1 MRRLS
6 LADVDHLIADLTAR
20 VLLGAHAALQDGE
33 SISVDVPV
41 LEPTGA
47 DHGARVFTTLTWDVP
62 LLVNDASPAG
72 ESETEGTGRVTL
84 RLDPK
89 TRYFT
94 APAIDDSVHPEIDDT
109 ILY

>member
-20 VLLGAHAALQDGE
+20 VLLGAHGALQDGE

-41 LEPTGA
+41 LEPTGV
-47 DHGARVFTTLTWDVP
+47 DHGARVFTTLTSDVP

-72 ESETEGTGRVTL
+72 ES
-84 RLDPK
+84 
-89 TRYFT
+89 
-94 APAIDDSVHPEIDDT
+94 
-109 ILY
+109 